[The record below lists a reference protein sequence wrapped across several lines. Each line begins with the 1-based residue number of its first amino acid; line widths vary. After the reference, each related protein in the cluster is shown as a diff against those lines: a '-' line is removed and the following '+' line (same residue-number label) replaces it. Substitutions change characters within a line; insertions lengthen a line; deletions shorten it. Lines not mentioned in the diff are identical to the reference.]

1 MTDHRHRALL
11 LARHIEDGDKLF
23 SYLTSRQAR
32 DAMLKAVD
40 DGVPPL
46 SRLSAGLAER
56 FPSSA
61 HTLPAR
67 QMAGLAVLAVLTD
80 EGCEVERAQVRL
92 RGDPLFAVAASFR
105 RAVVPPPRGCE
116 WIERLVGMMTDQ
128 EAGHARALLEA
139 RRGKAP

>member
-11 LARHIEDGDKLF
+11 LARHIEDGDRLF
-23 SYLTSRQAR
+23 SYLTSRQSR

-46 SRLSAGLAER
+46 SRLSTGMAER
-56 FPSSA
+56 FPA
-61 HTLPAR
+61 AARTLPAR
-67 QMAGLAVLAVLTD
+67 QMAGLAVLAVLSD

-92 RGDPLFAVAASFR
+92 RGDPLFAVAALFR
-105 RAVVPPPRGCE
+105 RSLVPAPPGCE
-116 WIERLVGMMTDQ
+116 WIERLVGMMSDE
-128 EAGHARALLEA
+128 EAGYAKALLEA